1 MRPIIS
7 AVPNI
12 CEGRDA
18 AFIQE
23 VREKL
28 EAVPGLLV
36 LDTSMDQVRNR
47 TIFSFTGRREAIFE
61 AGFRLYEGVLQRVD
75 MRQHQ
80 GEYPRIGAVDVFPF
94 VALKDVSIQE
104 VVDLSVAFAG
114 QVAERFSLPVY
125 LAYESARTPMRRDIE
140 AIREGEYE
148 GFAQKMGDP
157 AWKPDF
163 GPEVFPPDK
172 GATIIGARL
181 PIVNLK
187 AYLTTASEEAARW
200 AARVITSPTQ
210 GMPDV
215 KAYPGVDRVRGMALL
230 SLTVGN
236 YRATPLYR
244 ILEAIRTE
252 LRRYGAGISHVE
264 MVGLVPQGAL
274 LESALHYL
282 QILDFPE
289 EEVVEI
295 KLDRI
300 LGERGQSAKENGP
313 PGSPGV

>member
-1 MRPIIS
+1 MRSIIS

-18 AFIQE
+18 AFIQGL
-23 VREKL
+23 REKL
-28 EAVPGLLV
+28 EAVPGLVV
-36 LDTSMDQVRNR
+36 LDVSMDQVRNR
-47 TIFSFTGRREAIFE
+47 TIFSFTGSKEAIFE
-61 AGFRLYEGVLQRVD
+61 AGFKLYELTLQRVD
-75 MRQHQ
+75 MRHHQ

-94 VALKDVSIQE
+94 VALKDISLQE
-104 VVDLSVAFAG
+104 VVAWSHEFAQLVAA
-114 QVAERFSLPVY
+114 RFQIPVY
-125 LAYESARTPMRRDIE
+125 LAYESARTRIRRDIE
-140 AIREGEYE
+140 AIRDGEYE
-148 GFAQKMGDP
+148 GFAQKMADP

-163 GPEVFPPDK
+163 GPDTFPPDK

-187 AYLTTASEEAARW
+187 AYLTTANEDAARW
-200 AARVITSPTQ
+200 AAKVITSPTE
-210 GMPDV
+210 GMPGV

-230 SLTVGN
+230 SLTVAN
-236 YRATPLYR
+236 YKATPLYR

-274 LESALHYL
+274 LDSALHYL
-282 QILDFPE
+282 QIHNFPE

-295 KLDRI
+295 RLDRI
-300 LGERGQSAKENGP
+300 LREHANLGR
-313 PGSPGV
+313 

>member
-18 AFIQE
+18 VFIQDL
-23 VREKL
+23 REQL
-28 EAVPGLLV
+28 EAVPGLVV
-36 LDTSMDQVRNR
+36 LDVSMDQIRNR
-47 TIFSFTGRREAIFE
+47 TIFSFTGSKQAIFE
-61 AGFRLYEGVLQRVD
+61 GGLKLYERTLAKVD
-75 MRQHQ
+75 MRLHT
-80 GEYPRIGAVDVFPF
+80 GDYPRIGAVDAFPF
-94 VALKDVSIQE
+94 VALKDVSLQE
-104 VVDLSVAFAG
+104 VVAWSLEFAQLVADRF
-114 QVAERFSLPVY
+114 QVPVY
-125 LAYESARTPMRRDIE
+125 MAYESAQTPQRRDIE
-140 AIREGEYE
+140 AIREGQYE
-148 GFAQKMGDP
+148 GFAQKMLDP
-157 AWKPDF
+157 AWLPDF
-163 GPEVFPPDK
+163 GPASFPPDR

-187 AYLTTASEEAARW
+187 AYLTTANEEAARW
-200 AARVITSPTQ
+200 VARLITSPTQ
-210 GMPDV
+210 GMPGV

-230 SLTVGN
+230 SITVGN

-244 ILEAIRTE
+244 VLEAIRME
-252 LRRYGAGISHVE
+252 LRRFGAGISHVE

-274 LESALHYL
+274 LDSALHYL

-300 LGERGQSAKENGP
+300 LKEHADSVG
-313 PGSPGV
+313 